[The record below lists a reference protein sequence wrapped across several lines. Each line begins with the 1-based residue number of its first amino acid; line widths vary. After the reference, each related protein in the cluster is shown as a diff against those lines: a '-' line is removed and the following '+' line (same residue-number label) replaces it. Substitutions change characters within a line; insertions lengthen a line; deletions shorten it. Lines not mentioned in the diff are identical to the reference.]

1 MVAVEKVL
9 VREAFVANAAVE
21 LLLDV
26 VLHVA
31 EELLGTEQ
39 LGRLAH
45 AETRQMSIFPEF
57 LLVPLVLVGLLGT
70 EQLLWGPK
78 F

>member
-1 MVAVEKVL
+1 MVTVEEML
-9 VREAFVANAAVE
+9 VREPFVANAAVE

-39 LGRLAH
+39 LGRFAH
-45 AETRQMSIFPEF
+45 ATTTQEF
-57 LLVPLVLVGLLGT
+57 FIRP
-70 EQLLWGPK
+70 
-78 F
+78 